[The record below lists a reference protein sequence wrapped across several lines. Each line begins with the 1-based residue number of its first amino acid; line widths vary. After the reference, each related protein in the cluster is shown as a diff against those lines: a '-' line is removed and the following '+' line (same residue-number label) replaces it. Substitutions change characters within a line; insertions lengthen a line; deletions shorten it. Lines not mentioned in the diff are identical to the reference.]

1 MRDVTLSDIQRLRA
15 EADSAEDIPLEMD
28 EETFRG
34 FYDRTARVLR
44 AYLSRV
50 TGDPHVADDLMQEAY
65 YRFLRARGDY
75 QNEAHRR
82 NMLFRI
88 ATNLARDGHRRATR
102 MPADS
107 IGDDTVIVDGGPDP
121 AALAE
126 NRTDLRRAMERLRPR
141 ERELLWLAYA
151 NGSSHRE
158 IATALDLKTASV
170 KLLLFRARRRLAA
183 LLREPSTDAERTRP

>member
-15 EADSAEDIPLEMD
+15 EADSADIPLEMD
-28 EETFRG
+28 EETFCG
-34 FYDRTARVLR
+34 FYNRTARGLR

-50 TGDPHVADDLMQEAY
+50 TGDPHVADDLMQEAF

-88 ATNLARDGHRRATR
+88 ATNLARDGHRRASR
-102 MPADS
+102 MPAVS
-107 IGDDTVIVDGGPDP
+107 IADDTVIVDRGRDP

-126 NRTDLRRAMERLRPR
+126 SRTDLRRAMEKLRPR
-141 ERELLWLAYA
+141 DRELLWLAYG

-170 KLLLFRARRRLAA
+170 KLLLFRARRRLAT
-183 LLREPSTDAERTRP
+183 LLREPLPEAERTRL